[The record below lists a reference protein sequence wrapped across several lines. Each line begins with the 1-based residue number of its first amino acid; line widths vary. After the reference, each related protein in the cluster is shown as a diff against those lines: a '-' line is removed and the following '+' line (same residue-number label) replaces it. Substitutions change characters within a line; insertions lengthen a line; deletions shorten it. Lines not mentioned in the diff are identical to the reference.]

1 MFDFEKLTTYSK
13 AKELNLQIKKDI
25 LSIDNLDKNNNDQ
38 LRRSSLSIVLNIAES
53 TSRFSDADK
62 RNFYVIAR
70 GSLIESIAIL
80 DLLKDE
86 LIINKELYLELYFK
100 GEELSKIL
108 YVLIKGLE
116 KKINSVLL

>member
-1 MFDFEKLTTYSK
+1 MFDFEKLTAYSK

-25 LSIDNLDKNNNDQ
+25 LSIDNLDKNNKDQ

-108 YVLIKGLE
+108 YTLIRGLE
-116 KKINSVLL
+116 KK

>member
-1 MFDFEKLTTYSK
+1 MFDFEKLIVYTN
-13 AKELNLQIKKDI
+13 AKEFNLLIKSNI
-25 LSIDNLDKNNNDQ
+25 LSLEKIDKTTKDQ
-38 LRRSSLSIVLNIAES
+38 LRRASLSIVLNVAES

-86 LIINKELYLELYFK
+86 LIISQKLYLEFYNR
-100 GEELSKIL
+100 GEELSKII
-108 YVLIKGLE
+108 YALIKGLE
-116 KKINSVLL
+116 KK

>member
-1 MFDFEKLTTYSK
+1 MFDFEKLTAYSK
-13 AKELNLQIKKDI
+13 AKEFNRKIKHEI
-25 LSIDNLDKNNNDQ
+25 LTSDSIDKTSRDQ
-38 LRRSSLSIVLNIAES
+38 LRRASLSIVLNIAES

-70 GSLIESIAIL
+70 GSLIECIALL
-80 DLLKDE
+80 DLLKED
-86 LIINKELYLELYFK
+86 LIISKDTYLEFYSP

-116 KKINSVLL
+116 KK

>member
-1 MFDFEKLTTYSK
+1 MFDFEKLTAYSK
-13 AKELNLQIKKDI
+13 AKEFNLKIKHDI
-25 LSIDNLDKNNNDQ
+25 LSIEKIDKTTKDQ
-38 LRRSSLSIVLNIAES
+38 LRRASLSIVLNVAAS

-70 GSLIESIAIL
+70 GSLIECIAIL

-86 LIINKELYLELYFK
+86 LIIDKELYLELYNRR
-100 GEELSKIL
+100 EELSKIL

-116 KKINSVLL
+116 KK